1 MSHEQFRESFL
12 HATHRVRPD
21 DNFTKHYL
29 GDNFIRRLRYD
40 KVIKRGYGD
49 PPMTTYH
56 ISEDGNARPCKAVKH
71 CPIGGEH
78 FPTKLAAVAFVEA
91 KELEAH
97 GGGSFDTG
105 LGRDQRY
112 RLARSRVLPGMSYD
126 TKVGEL
132 VYDAYGNE
140 WRVEATELSTIDGK
154 PKLELMRA
162 RDGKRVTLDPKNEVP
177 RFATKVEKDPDT
189 GEYRMTTMTTYL
201 SRKETGSW
209 TVRDF
214 YETTPEPVVL
224 DRPPVRDSAKYQ
236 PLPEGVTELPNAALR
251 HVNVHTSVDAPVS
264 SRWLVIQRS
273 SFGEL
278 STKEQ
283 AELTKAAYEQTG
295 RELST
300 YVELSE
306 FQKTEFRTFDWKPLR
321 VTNDGKTVKIEDLEG
336 ATPVTMTGETVAV
349 EDIYGYKLD

>member
-1 MSHEQFRESFL
+1 VKLELSRGSYR
-12 HATHRVRPD
+12 RVTLLARLD

-29 GDNFIRRLRYD
+29 VGNFT
-40 KVIKRGYGD
+40 KRGNGD

-56 ISEDGNARPCKAVKH
+56 ISEDGNARPCKAEGR

-140 WRVEATELSTIDGK
+140 WRVENSSPSSVAGK

-162 RDGKRVTLDPKNEVP
+162 RDGKLVTLDPKNEVP

-189 GEYRMTTMTTYL
+189 GEYRMTTVTTYL

-224 DRPPVRDSAKYQ
+224 DRPPVRNSPKYR

-264 SRWLVIQRS
+264 SRWLVIERS
-273 SFGEL
+273 STGEL
-278 STKEQ
+278 KTKEQ

-295 RELST
+295 RDLST

-306 FQKTEFRTFDWKPLR
+306 FQKTEYRTFDWKPLR

-336 ATPVTMTGETVAV
+336 DAPVTMTGETVSV
-349 EDIYGYKLD
+349 EDIYGYKLN